1 MCGGC
6 ELALMSFC
14 VIFNFLILIFG
25 CHRRTPPGQ
34 IASTVIHVL
43 TSIRD
48 ADNARWSAS
57 LDTPLGLSSIHILPI
72 VLWGWGAISQVERW
86 RFVWSPKHW
95 AASRQRTLHRHPSPG
110 ICWLLPFARWLNVMR
125 GVNEWS
131 CLAGEFPNCEY
142 HYAHLQHEVWG
153 AGKWGSLGVDPRAL
167 LFEFVSGIV
176 FFSWNQKKKLSDWVL
191 SWSAF
196 GGIDV
201 RLDPNS
207 EFNPPAYCNSGI
219 PIGHLV
225 WIFFVVSYPKW
236 DSNVP
241 FLMINKTE
249 KDQAVFYNHLELD
262 VQVRKMWAP
271 FLPFLMS
278 LPFPWLKLLG
288 CCCCV

>member
-1 MCGGC
+1 
-6 ELALMSFC
+6 MSFC

-142 HYAHLQHEVWG
+142 HHAHLQHEVWG

-176 FFSWNQKKKLSDWVL
+176 FFSWNQKNWAIGFFLEVHLEVLTYGWTRTLNSTLLRTATAAFPLDTWFEYFSLS
-191 SWSAF
+191 A
-196 GGIDV
+196 I
-201 RLDPNS
+201 P
-207 EFNPPAYCNSGI
+207 SGI
-219 PIGHLV
+219 LM
-225 WIFFVVSYPKW
+225 YL
-236 DSNVP
+236 
-241 FLMINKTE
+241 FL
-249 KDQAVFYNHLELD
+249 
-262 VQVRKMWAP
+262 W
-271 FLPFLMS
+271 
-278 LPFPWLKLLG
+278 
-288 CCCCV
+288 